1 MRFNSRSRDSS
12 RTRDS
17 SRSRDSSRLRND
29 EAHDTKEY
37 LTQNRIGFLNASG
50 DHNNSRPQSGRHH
63 QQRMTVSERLDLD
76 GRNLEE
82 VPKLNSA
89 YNEAL
94 KLLNLQHNLIISLR
108 GVELL
113 RQLVFL
119 DLYDNRIMDMR
130 PISSLINLRVLMLGK
145 NYIKRIDGL
154 INLERLDVLD
164 MHANLLTSTNGLE
177 RQKHLRTLN
186 LAGNQLKDVDFE
198 HLSTL
203 TELNLR
209 RNQIERI
216 TGLHSLEYLSRVYLS
231 FNNIAKWDDIWCLGD
246 ITDLTELTL
255 G

>member
-1 MRFNSRSRDSS
+1 
-12 RTRDS
+12 
-17 SRSRDSSRLRND
+17 
-29 EAHDTKEY
+29 
-37 LTQNRIGFLNASG
+37 
-50 DHNNSRPQSGRHH
+50 
-63 QQRMTVSERLDLD
+63 
-76 GRNLEE
+76 
-82 VPKLNSA
+82 
-89 YNEAL
+89 
-94 KLLNLQHNLIISLR
+94 
-108 GVELL
+108 
-113 RQLVFL
+113 
-119 DLYDNRIMDMR
+119 
-130 PISSLINLRVLMLGK
+130 MLGK

-246 ITDLTELTL
+246 VTDLTELTL